1 MEAEER
7 VKAEKGKLI
16 LVNTVLR
23 RTIVIQIKIKK
34 KMEESEPS
42 AALSAG
48 PWKLVSKSEAPE
60 KSSRTY

>member
-16 LVNTVLR
+16 FVNTVLR

-42 AALSAG
+42 PDLSAG
-48 PWKLVSKSEAPE
+48 PWKPVSKSEAPE

>member
-7 VKAEKGKLI
+7 VKAEKVKLI
-16 LVNTVLR
+16 FVNTVLR

-42 AALSAG
+42 PALSAG
-48 PWKLVSKSEAPE
+48 PWKPVSKSEAPE

>member
-16 LVNTVLR
+16 FVNTVLR
-23 RTIVIQIKIKK
+23 RTIVIQIKKK
-34 KMEESEPS
+34 LEESEPS
-42 AALSAG
+42 PALSAG
-48 PWKLVSKSEAPE
+48 PWKPVSKSEAPE